1 VTGFPAGSP
10 GEHRTR
16 PRPRQEPEE
25 LRLETADPIV
35 TLISHVRS
43 TRFEDLP
50 ARVVDVVKK
59 AIVDTVGAGIA
70 GSSAAMGRLVT
81 DMVRDYGGRRDSTL
95 WVHGD
100 KVPAPEAAFA
110 NAIMARCR
118 ELDDVHEGTPRVGIG
133 HGGHVSVMVVPAAL
147 AAVECMARPVTG
159 QELIAAIAVGGDL
172 IPRMR
177 MAAGDAGRVGWEAPT
192 IAPFGVAATI
202 GKLHHF
208 DEELFANA
216 MGAAYAH
223 CSGTILSTSDGTWDV
238 WLNAGMAARAGMIAA
253 ELARRG
259 HQGAK
264 SPLLGGAGLYPLYF
278 RKEYHEDALLSDL
291 GTEFESANVS
301 VKPYSSCKCTHHT
314 IYTVLEMMKRHGFRG
329 PDIERIAVRTC
340 DYNMW
345 LVVLNEKGEP
355 KYAPR
360 NLNEAQFS
368 MPFTMATAIVK
379 GTVFSDVLT
388 EDTLSDP
395 DILRLARTISVE
407 VTAEKNELMKKEGY
421 PPDDVD
427 VYTRDGRVFRGCEPY
442 VKGHPQN
449 PMTFDE
455 VVEKFERCAAL
466 SARPLSAKAL
476 DAFVADVRALDSIA
490 DVRGLVPS
498 LHENA

>member
-1 VTGFPAGSP
+1 V
-10 GEHRTR
+10 EI
-16 PRPRQEPEE
+16 
-25 LRLETADPIV
+25 ADPIV
-35 TLISHVRS
+35 TLISYIRK
-43 TRFEDLP
+43 TRFEDVP

-70 GSSAAMGRLVT
+70 GSSAAMGKLAT
-81 DMVRDYGGRRDSTL
+81 EMVRDYGGRRDSTL
-95 WVHGD
+95 WVYGD

-133 HGGHVSVMVVPAAL
+133 HGGHVNAMVVPAAL
-147 AAVECMARPVTG
+147 AAVECMARPVSG
-159 QELIAAIAVGGDL
+159 KELITAIAIGGDI
-172 IPRMR
+172 IPRIR

-192 IAPFGVAATI
+192 ISPFGVAATV
-202 GKLHHF
+202 GKLQGF
-208 DEELFANA
+208 DEALLANA

-238 WLNAGMAARAGMIAA
+238 WLNAGTGARAGMIAV

-264 SPLLGGAGLYPLYF
+264 SPLLGSAGLYPLYF
-278 RKEYHEDALLSDL
+278 RKEYHEDALLSGL
-291 GTEFESANVS
+291 GKEFESGNVS
-301 VKPYSSCKCTHHT
+301 IKPYSSCKCTHHT
-314 IYTVLEMMKRHGFRG
+314 IYTALEMMKKHDFRG
-329 PDIERIAVRTC
+329 ADIERIAVRTC
-340 DYNMW
+340 EYNMW

-388 EDTLSDP
+388 EDTLNDP
-395 DILRLARTISVE
+395 EILRLARKISVE
-407 VTAEKNELMKKEGY
+407 ATAEKNELMKKEGY

-427 VYTRDGRVFRGCEPY
+427 IYTVDGRVLRGCEQY

-455 VVEKFERCAAL
+455 VVEKFERCAQ
-466 SARPLSAKAL
+466 LSAKPLSRKGL
-476 DAFVADVRALDSIA
+476 DGFLADVRTLEAVA
-490 DVRGLVPS
+490 DVRGLIQD
-498 LHENA
+498 LR